1 MCNERPKQESI
12 PETESYKN
20 MKWYRIAGQARKIK
34 TNRYL
39 YELKI
44 GEIGRNDMQ
53 NEFGEDNYVE
63 EIVIEKLGRVTADS

>member
-1 MCNERPKQESI
+1 
-12 PETESYKN
+12 
-20 MKWYRIAGQARKIK
+20 MKWYRIAEQARKIK

-63 EIVIEKLGRVTADS
+63 EIVIKKLGE

>member
-1 MCNERPKQESI
+1 MCNKRPKQESI

-20 MKWYRIAGQARKIK
+20 MEWYRIAGQTRKIK

-44 GEIGRNDMQ
+44 GEIGRNVMQ
-53 NEFGEDNYVE
+53 NKFGEDNYVE
-63 EIVIEKLGRVTADS
+63 EIVIKKLGGVY